1 MRRECASARKPAS
14 LLTNASSSVHS
25 AGARNGARTSLPVE
39 PQIMY
44 SFRMLS
50 KSVRAIGSGFT
61 MIAFL
66 LVIACTLSAGQQ
78 PAVPIRADSILILKK
93 DHIMELL
100 AGGKIIR
107 TYKVALGQGGLAPKE
122 REGDARTP
130 EGRYIIDSRNAASA
144 YYKALHISYPNAED
158 RMRAAKL
165 GVAPGGA
172 VMIHGLPNGKGW
184 VGATHRLFDWTLG
197 CIAVTDQEI
206 DEVWNLV
213 PVGTPVEIR
222 P

>member
-1 MRRECASARKPAS
+1 M
-14 LLTNASSSVHS
+14 
-25 AGARNGARTSLPVE
+25 
-39 PQIMY
+39 
-44 SFRMLS
+44 
-50 KSVRAIGSGFT
+50 
-61 MIAFL
+61 
-66 LVIACTLSAGQQ
+66 
-78 PAVPIRADSILILKK
+78 AVPLGCALLANAQQTSAPRKADSILILKK

-100 AGGKIIR
+100 VNGTVFR

-130 EGRYIIDSRNAASA
+130 EGHYVIDSRNAASA
-144 YYKALHISYPNAED
+144 YHKALHISYPNADD
-158 RMRAAKL
+158 RRRAAKL
-165 GVAPGGA
+165 GVGPGGA

-184 VGATHRLFDWTLG
+184 VGAGHRLYDWTLG

-206 DEVWNLV
+206 DEIWDLA